1 MAIDPTI
8 YRRSYEAAA
17 GPAIDP
23 MAMRRQQVVEEAAA
37 ADRDYRAA
45 QLQGE
50 QAKIAADERKQA
62 LRGQIGGLAA
72 NNDGAGARRLALESG
87 EFDILDQLG
96 RMGDEDRKRTLE
108 VTRSI
113 APVIASL
120 KQLPPAMRMQ
130 AASSVLVER
139 GLTPE
144 QIAGLDLSDAGIDA
158 KIGEAMTITE
168 YFAQQKDNR
177 DFDYRAGKDNR
188 DFNYRAGN
196 DAAGRAVQLRGQN
209 MTDARSRE
217 AAARAPGAPGA
228 PVKTTEAERTAGFL
242 ANRLAGALTDIS
254 GATANSPDAAAPGV
268 GEWFASM
275 FGETATNNAVSAD
288 RQQVRNA
295 QMDALDSALTLGTG
309 AAYTAP
315 QLESYRQSYFPQVG
329 DKPSTVRGKKER
341 FVRLL
346 ESAAVKAGNATP
358 PALISAIQQGR
369 AELAATPKPK
379 ANAGGWGKAQVV
391 KR

>member
-37 ADRDYRAA
+37 ADRDYRAT

-50 QAKIAADERKQA
+50 QAKLEAANRKQA
-62 LRGQIGGLAA
+62 TLGQIGRMAA
-72 NNDGAGARRLALESG
+72 AGDGAGARRTALEAG
-87 EFDILDQLG
+87 EFDIIDKLDSMDDSQ
-96 RMGDEDRKRTLE
+96 RKRTLE

-177 DFDYRAGKDNR
+177 DFGFKQQEFGYRVR
-188 DFNYRAGN
+188 N
-196 DAAGRAVQLRGQN
+196 DAANRGVTLRGQN

-217 AAARAPGAPGA
+217 AAARAARAPGAPGA